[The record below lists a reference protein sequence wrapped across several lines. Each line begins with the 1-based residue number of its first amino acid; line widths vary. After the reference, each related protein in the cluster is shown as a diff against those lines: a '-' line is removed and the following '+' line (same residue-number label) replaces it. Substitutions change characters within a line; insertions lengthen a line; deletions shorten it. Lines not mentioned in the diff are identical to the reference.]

1 MAGPAEVI
9 ELAPP
14 LGELG
19 PLGAGLMPVA
29 ADIELSDIG
38 PPAAIGFDS
47 LLGWMVIEADG
58 LGLRALRWAG
68 GAAPGGG
75 GATNEGPA
83 LLAEVRDQVRAY
95 FEGRLRRFTL
105 PLAPRGTRFQ
115 RAVWGFINEIP
126 FGFTLTYGELAVVV
140 GNGPRAV
147 ARACG
152 ANPLPLIIPCHR
164 VVGATPGAGGYSAP
178 GGLETKRF
186 LLGLEGAG
194 ERPGRLGLVPRTRLR
209 AAAQP
214 SLEF

>member
-14 LGELG
+14 LGEVG
-19 PLGAGLMPVA
+19 PLDAGLTPVA
-29 ADIELSDIG
+29 ADIEVSDVG

-47 LLGWMVIEADG
+47 PLGWMVIEADG
-58 LGLRALRWAG
+58 LGLRALRWG
-68 GAAPGGG
+68 EGAVPGGG
-75 GATNEGPA
+75 AMNEGAA
-83 LLAEVRDQVRAY
+83 LLVEARDQVRAY

-115 RAVWGFINEIP
+115 RAVWGFINDIP
-126 FGFTLTYGELAVVV
+126 FGFTLTYGELAALV
-140 GNGPRAV
+140 GSGPRAV

-164 VVGATPGAGGYSAP
+164 IVGANPGAGGYSAP

-194 ERPGRLGLVPRTRLR
+194 QRPGRLGLVPRTRLR